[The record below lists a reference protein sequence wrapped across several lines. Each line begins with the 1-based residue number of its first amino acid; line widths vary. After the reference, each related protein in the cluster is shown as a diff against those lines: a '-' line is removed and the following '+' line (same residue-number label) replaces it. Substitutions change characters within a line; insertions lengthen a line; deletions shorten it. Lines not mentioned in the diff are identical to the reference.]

1 MKPAYFADVKVL
13 VDGMC
18 STAFVESVKAHV
30 VSVTGL
36 VNRKACLESVKAS
49 FVSVKA

>member
-1 MKPAYFADVKVL
+1 MKVL
-13 VDGMC
+13 VDGVC
-18 STAFVESVKAHV
+18 STASVESVKAHV

-36 VNRKACLESVKAS
+36 VNGKACLESEKAS